1 MSKQLWKIL
10 HRPLLVTN
18 VNKNRIIGFLYSRTS
33 VFRISTTFW
42 ELTFWCFGDFF
53 SISKERFF
61 RAFKGMENV
70 RNVRRKTVA
79 FVITHSDRTCLLAPT
94 NKLPLQM
101 FTFLPLPT
109 KSSSENECTESLSE
123 DSNIVKSPGSV
134 LFIGRWAWARLLHHT
149 AALYFVMELF

>member
-42 ELTFWCFGDFF
+42 ELTFWWLFFDF
-53 SISKERFF
+53 KRKMF

-109 KSSSENECTESLSE
+109 NSSNENECTESLSE